1 MRLLRIEHAIQ
12 TCERHLASVSPPD
25 PEVEVFL
32 TSYLLVTTY
41 SEYCR
46 TILDLVAHRVASLDD
61 PAVAGFVQYA
71 AGRILRSF
79 RLSDLSDFL
88 GRFGPDSKKAF
99 SRAVLNRPAHLAYDR
114 IMRKRHDVAHDDGT
128 LMTFREFKRAYR
140 ASARVLDA
148 FAVALGCVQ
157 PPAPTTSHTTQD

>member
-12 TCERHLASVSPPD
+12 ACERHLASVSPAD

-32 TSYLLVTTY
+32 TSYLLVVTY

-46 TILDLVAHRVASLDD
+46 TILDLVAHRVTSLDD
-61 PAVAGFVQYA
+61 PPVAGFVQYA

-88 GRFGPDSKKAF
+88 GRFGPDCKKAF
-99 SRAVLNRPAHLAYDR
+99 ADAVLNKPTHMAYDR
-114 IMRKRHDVAHDDGT
+114 IMRNRHDVAHDDGT
-128 LMTFREFKRAYR
+128 LMTFPEFKQAYQE
-140 ASARVLDA
+140 SGRVLDA
-148 FAVALGCVQ
+148 FAAALGCVLGPSE
-157 PPAPTTSHTTQD
+157 PPNS